1 MADTEKDEVKSPLSF
16 AQKLQK
22 QTTESQQILDQ
33 HRSRLMSL
41 VSARQQLPFDP
52 ALMSLASGL
61 LAPTKTGGFGES
73 LGMGMQGYQQE
84 TERQFKRQQD
94 EAKMAYELETM
105 AQQQKRDLMGQ
116 QMLVEMFEGQMPGG
130 PAMPAAPAG
139 EAPVAIAPAVG
150 EAPVAAAPAV
160 GEAPVAP
167 AAGAPAEVAQP
178 KKPAAA
184 DVVKAIPE
192 LALPAIPRNAITRMT
207 DEQIALLESFNP
219 AMGKILKEYRTAF
232 RQNRELQIKEVT
244 LAKEL
249 QQLQLSREQG
259 ARQEREVSAK
269 EQSVKRYAPGV
280 GAIEMPMAFWSAL
293 DNAKTFDDVKD
304 AYKKFNVPLNL
315 NYDDQKAPRFM
326 TESEL
331 ELRKK
336 REEARFSQPPIEV
349 PIPEL
354 GSGKFTIDRVT
365 WDDYRRAKSK
375 GGNTLQQFFNDNF
388 PESGIKVKGATL
400 GTVGAPTAVESVE
413 QRDVRTAREKQ
424 LVENEAKATIALD
437 ETIRGAGRSAESLI
451 QNSDT
456 LLELM
461 NNPAYK
467 GAWGMFSG
475 PGIKNATVQF
485 LKEGLQVGNFNVGL
499 PALESALKKANMTQ
513 DQIDASAEAMRIYGE
528 LKLQVAKKDLAGQGS
543 VSDAERRLIG
553 DVASGL
559 DSPIKSAMATAELLK
574 YRAQFDK
581 ETMGRYNAWRK
592 ANPSEAGSLFY
603 DSKEYRQM
611 VKEYDGV
618 MKDLRTK
625 YFPRRSAPASSGRS
639 TSTAT
644 PPRGGNNPLA
654 Q

>member
-1 MADTEKDEVKSPLSF
+1 MADVKDEEVKGPLTF

-22 QTTESQQILDQ
+22 QTSESQQILDQ
-33 HRSRLMSL
+33 HRTRLMNL
-41 VSARQQLPFDP
+41 INARQQMPFDP
-52 ALMSLASGL
+52 ALMRLAQGL
-61 LAPTKTGGFGES
+61 LAPTKTGSFGES
-73 LGMGMQGYQQE
+73 FGYGMSGYAEEMEKQL
-84 TERQFKRQQD
+84 KRQQE
-94 EAKMAYELETM
+94 EAKMGYELELA
-105 AQQQKRDLMGQ
+105 AQQQKRDIMGDQ
-116 QMLVEMFEGQMPGG
+116 LLADMFSGEMSGNL
-130 PAMPAAPAG
+130 AMPAAPA
-139 EAPVAIAPAVG
+139 APAAEAPAVG
-150 EAPVAAAPAV
+150 APITLAAAPTEAKPPVV
-160 GEAPVAP
+160 GAE
-167 AAGAPAEVAQP
+167 PAEP
-178 KKPAAA
+178 KKATAA
-184 DVVKAIPE
+184 DAVKAMPE
-192 LALPAIPRNAITRMT
+192 LSLPQAIPRNAIARAT
-207 DEQIALLESFNP
+207 DEQIAIISAFNP
-219 AMGKILKEYRTAF
+219 KVGKVLNDYRTAF
-232 RQNRELQIKEVT
+232 RQGRELEIKEVN

-249 QQLQLSREQG
+249 QQLELSKQEG
-259 ARQEREVSAK
+259 ARKEREVVAK

-280 GAIEMPMAFWSAL
+280 GAIEMPMAFWKAL
-293 DNAKTFDDVKD
+293 DDAKTFDDVKD

-315 NYDDQKAPRFM
+315 NYDDPKVPRFM

-331 ELRKK
+331 ELKK
-336 REEARFSQPPIEV
+336 ERAKARFSQSPIEV

-354 GSGKFTIDRVT
+354 GPGKFTTDRVT
-365 WDDYRRAKSK
+365 WDDYRVAKSK
-375 GGNTLQQFFNDNF
+375 GSNALQQFFNENY
-388 PESGIKVKGATL
+388 PEAGVKVKGATL
-400 GTVGAPTAVESVE
+400 GAVGAPAAVESVE
-413 QRDVRTAREKQ
+413 QRSVREAREKQ

-475 PGIKNATVQF
+475 PGIKNATIQF

-513 DQIDASAEAMRIYGE
+513 DQIDAAAEAMRIYGE
-528 LKLQVAKKDLAGQGS
+528 LKLQVAKRDLSGQGS

-581 ETMGRYNAWRK
+581 ETMSRYNAWRK
-592 ANPSEAGSLFY
+592 ANPSEAGSMFY
-603 DSKEYRQM
+603 DSKEYKQM

-625 YFPRRSAPASSGRS
+625 YFPRRAAPAPSGRAPS
-639 TSTAT
+639 NAT
-644 PPRGGNNPLA
+644 PARGADNPLA

>member
-1 MADTEKDEVKSPLSF
+1 MADENTAVKSPLSF

-22 QTTESQQILDQ
+22 QTSESQQILDQ
-33 HRSRLMSL
+33 HRARLMNLMTS
-41 VSARQQLPFDP
+41 RQQLPFDP
-52 ALMSLASGL
+52 ALMGLAKGL
-61 LAPTKTGGFGES
+61 LAPTKTGSFSES
-73 LGMGMQGYQQE
+73 LGYGMTGYAEEMEKQLRRQQE
-84 TERQFKRQQD
+84 
-94 EAKMAYELETM
+94 EAKMAYELELA
-105 AQQQKRDLMGQ
+105 AQQQKRDIMGDQ
-116 QMLVEMFEGQMPGG
+116 LLADMFSGEMPGELAA
-130 PAMPAAPAG
+130 PPAAP
-139 EAPVAIAPAVG
+139 
-150 EAPVAAAPAV
+150 AAPAV
-160 GEAPVAP
+160 GGAPIELAPAP
-167 AAGAPAEVAQP
+167 AAPAPAPAEAAVGGPPEAAEP
-178 KKPAAA
+178 KKPTAA
-184 DVVKAIPE
+184 DAVKVMPE
-192 LALPAIPRNAITRMT
+192 LSLPQAIPRNAIARAT
-207 DEQIALLESFNP
+207 DEQIAIISAFNP
-219 AMGKILKEYRTAF
+219 KVGKVLNDYRTAF
-232 RQNRELQIKEVT
+232 RQGRELEIKEVN

-249 QQLQLSREQG
+249 QQLELSKQEG
-259 ARQEREVSAK
+259 ARKEREVQAK

-293 DNAKTFDDVKD
+293 DSAKTFDDVKE
-304 AYKKFNVPLNL
+304 AYKKYNVPLNL
-315 NYDDQKAPRFM
+315 NYEDPKTPRFM

-354 GSGKFTIDRVT
+354 GTGKFTIDRVT

-388 PESGIKVKGATL
+388 PEAGIKVRGATL
-400 GTVGAPTAVESVE
+400 GTVGAPTTVESVE
-413 QRDVRTAREKQ
+413 QRTVREAREKQ
-424 LVENEAKATIALD
+424 LVENEAKQTIALD

-451 QNSDT
+451 QNADT

-528 LKLQVAKKDLAGQGS
+528 LKLQVAKKDLSGQGS

-581 ETMGRYNAWRK
+581 ETMSRYNAWRK
-592 ANPSEAGSLFY
+592 ANPSEAGSMFY
-603 DSKEYRQM
+603 DSKEYKQM

-618 MKDLRTK
+618 MKDLRGK
-625 YFPRRSAPASSGRS
+625 YFPRRSSPASSGRPAPS
-639 TSTAT
+639 NVT
-644 PPRGGNNPLA
+644 PARGANNPLA

>member
-1 MADTEKDEVKSPLSF
+1 MADVKDEEVKGPLTF

-22 QTTESQQILDQ
+22 QTSESQQILDQ
-33 HRSRLMSL
+33 HRTRLMNL
-41 VSARQQLPFDP
+41 INARQQMPFDP
-52 ALMSLASGL
+52 ALMALAKGL
-61 LAPTKTGGFGES
+61 LAPTKTGSFGES
-73 LGMGMQGYQQE
+73 FGYGASAYAE
-84 TERQFKRQQD
+84 EMERQLKRQQE
-94 EAKMAYELETM
+94 EAKFGYELEL
-105 AQQQKRDLMGQ
+105 ASQQQKRDIMGDQ
-116 QMLVEMFEGQMPGG
+116 LLADMFSGQMPGDV
-130 PAMPAAPAG
+130 AMPAAPA
-139 EAPVAIAPAVG
+139 APAAEAPAVG
-150 EAPVAAAPAV
+150 APITLAAAPV
-160 GEAPVAP
+160 EAKPPVV
-167 AAGAPAEVAQP
+167 GAPPEAAEP
-178 KKPAAA
+178 KRPTAA
-184 DVVKAIPE
+184 DAVKAMPE
-192 LALPAIPRNAITRMT
+192 LSLPQSIPRNAIARAT
-207 DEQIALLESFNP
+207 DEQIAIISAFNP
-219 AMGKILKEYRTAF
+219 KVGKVLNDYRTAF
-232 RQNRELQIKEVT
+232 RQGRELEIKEVN

-249 QQLQLSREQG
+249 QQLELSKQEG
-259 ARQEREVSAK
+259 ARKEREVQAK

-293 DNAKTFDDVKD
+293 DGAKSFDDVKD

-315 NYDDQKAPRFM
+315 NYDDPKAPRFM

-331 ELRKK
+331 ELKKK

-354 GSGKFTIDRVT
+354 GTGKFTIDRVT

-375 GGNTLQQFFNDNF
+375 GGNTLQQFFNENF
-388 PESGIKVKGATL
+388 PESGIKVRGATL
-400 GTVGAPTAVESVE
+400 GTVGAPTTVESVE

-475 PGIKNATVQF
+475 PGIKNATIQF

-513 DQIDASAEAMRIYGE
+513 DQIDAAAEAMRIYGE
-528 LKLQVAKKDLAGQGS
+528 LKLQVAKRDLSGQGS

-559 DSPIKSAMATAELLK
+559 DNPIKSAMATAELLK

-581 ETMGRYNAWRK
+581 ETMSRYNAWRK

-603 DSKEYRQM
+603 DSKEYKQM

-644 PPRGGNNPLA
+644 PPSGSNNPLA

>member
-1 MADTEKDEVKSPLSF
+1 MADMEKDEIKSPLSF

-22 QTTESQQILDQ
+22 QTTESQQLLDQ
-33 HRSRLMSL
+33 HRSRLMNL
-41 VSARQQLPFDP
+41 ISARQQMPFNP
-52 ALMSLASGL
+52 ELMALARGF

-73 LGMGMQGYQQE
+73 AGYGLGAYSE
-84 TERQFKRQQD
+84 EVERQFKRQQE

-116 QMLVEMFEGQMPGG
+116 QMLAEMFEGQMPGG
-130 PAMPAAPAG
+130 PAMPAAPAAPAAEMAPAAV
-139 EAPVAIAPAVG
+139 EAPITLAAAEPPA
-150 EAPVAAAPAV
+150 APV
-160 GEAPVAP
+160 
-167 AAGAPAEVAQP
+167 AGAPAQVAQP
-178 KKPAAA
+178 KKPSAD

-207 DEQIALLESFNP
+207 DEQIALLKSFNP
-219 AMGKILKEYRTAF
+219 TMGKILEDYRIAF

-280 GAIEMPMAFWSAL
+280 GSIEMPMTFWKAL
-293 DNAKTFDDVKD
+293 DDAKTFDDVKD
-304 AYKKFNVPLNL
+304 TYKKFNVPLNL
-315 NYDDQKAPRFM
+315 NYDDPKAPRFM

-331 ELRKK
+331 ELKK
-336 REEARFSQPPIEV
+336 EREKARFSQPPIEV

-354 GSGKFTIDRVT
+354 GTGKFTIDRVT

-375 GGNTLQQFFNDNF
+375 GGNALQGFFNENF
-388 PESGIKVKGATL
+388 PEAGIKVKGATI
-400 GTVGAPTAVESVE
+400 GTAAPSAVVESVE
-413 QRDVRTAREKQ
+413 QRAVREAREKQ
-424 LVENEAKATIALD
+424 LVENEAKQTIALD
-437 ETIRGAGRSAESLI
+437 ETIRGAGRAAEGLI

-475 PGIKNATVQF
+475 PGIKNATIQF

-513 DQIDASAEAMRIYGE
+513 DQIDAAAEAMRIYGE

-581 ETMGRYNAWRK
+581 ETMARYNAWRK

-618 MKDLRTK
+618 MKDLRGK
-625 YFPRRSAPASSGRS
+625 YFPRRASPAPSGRS

-644 PPRGGNNPLA
+644 PPRGEANPLA

>member
-1 MADTEKDEVKSPLSF
+1 MADVKDEEVKGPLTF

-22 QTTESQQILDQ
+22 QTSESQQILDQ
-33 HRSRLMSL
+33 HRTRLMNL
-41 VSARQQLPFDP
+41 INARQQMPFDP
-52 ALMSLASGL
+52 ALMRLAQGL
-61 LAPTKTGGFGES
+61 LAPTKTGSFGES
-73 LGMGMQGYQQE
+73 FGYGMAGYAEEMEKQL
-84 TERQFKRQQD
+84 KRQQE
-94 EAKMAYELETM
+94 EAKMGYELELS

-116 QMLVEMFEGQMPGG
+116 QMLADMFAGEMPGG
-130 PAMPAAPAG
+130 AAMPAAPAP
-139 EAPVAIAPAVG
+139 ATPVAPAVG
-150 EAPVAAAPAV
+150 EAPVI
-160 GEAPVAP
+160 
-167 AAGAPAEVAQP
+167 AGAPAEVAEP

-184 DVVKAIPE
+184 DVVKVIPE
-192 LALPAIPRNAITRMT
+192 LALPQIPRNAIARMT
-207 DEQIALLESFNP
+207 DEQIAMLKSFNP
-219 AMGKILKEYRTAF
+219 TMGKILEDYRTAF
-232 RQNRELQIKEVT
+232 RQNRELQIKEVN

-249 QQLQLSREQG
+249 QQLQLAKEQG
-259 ARQEREVSAK
+259 ARQEREVVAK

-280 GAIEMPMAFWSAL
+280 GAIEMPMAFWKAL
-293 DNAKTFDDVKD
+293 DDAKTFDDVRD

-315 NYDDQKAPRFM
+315 NYDDPKVPRFM

-331 ELRKK
+331 ELKK
-336 REEARFSQPPIEV
+336 EREKARFSQPPIEV

-354 GSGKFTIDRVT
+354 GSGKFTVDRVT

-375 GGNTLQQFFNDNF
+375 GGNTLQQFFNENF
-388 PESGIKVKGATL
+388 PEAGIKVRGATL
-400 GTVGAPTAVESVE
+400 GTVAAPTTVESVE
-413 QRDVRTAREKQ
+413 QRSVREAREKQ

-437 ETIRGAGRSAESLI
+437 ENIRSAGRSAESLI

-475 PGIKNATVQF
+475 PGIKNATIQF

-513 DQIDASAEAMRIYGE
+513 DQIDAAAEAMRIYGE
-528 LKLQVAKKDLAGQGS
+528 LKLQVAKRDLSGQGS

-581 ETMGRYNAWRK
+581 ETMSRYNAWRK
-592 ANPSEAGSLFY
+592 ANPSEAGSMFY
-603 DSKEYRQM
+603 DSKEYKQM

-625 YFPRRSAPASSGRS
+625 YFPRRAAPAPSGRTPS
-639 TSTAT
+639 NVT
-644 PPRGGNNPLA
+644 PPRGAANPLA

>member
-1 MADTEKDEVKSPLSF
+1 MADVKDEVKSPLSF

-33 HRSRLMSL
+33 HRARLMNLMTS
-41 VSARQQLPFDP
+41 RQQLPFDP
-52 ALMSLASGL
+52 ALMGLAKGL
-61 LAPTKTGGFGES
+61 LAPTKTGSFGES
-73 LGMGMQGYQQE
+73 LGYGAAGYAEEMEKQLRRQQE
-84 TERQFKRQQD
+84 
-94 EAKMAYELETM
+94 EAKMAYELELA
-105 AQQQKRDLMGQ
+105 AQQQKRDIMGDQ
-116 QMLVEMFEGQMPGG
+116 LLADMFSGEMTGDL
-130 PAMPAAPAG
+130 AMPAAPA
-139 EAPVAIAPAVG
+139 APAAEAPAVG
-150 EAPVAAAPAV
+150 APITLAAAPTEVKPPVV
-160 GEAPVAP
+160 GAE
-167 AAGAPAEVAQP
+167 PAEP
-178 KKPAAA
+178 KKPTAA
-184 DVVKAIPE
+184 DAVKAMPE
-192 LALPAIPRNAITRMT
+192 LSLPQAIPRNAIARAT
-207 DEQIALLESFNP
+207 DEQIAIISAFNP
-219 AMGKILKEYRTAF
+219 KVGKVLNDYRTAF
-232 RQNRELQIKEVT
+232 RQGRELEIKEVN

-249 QQLQLSREQG
+249 QQLELSKQEG
-259 ARQEREVSAK
+259 ARKEREVQAK

-280 GAIEMPMAFWSAL
+280 GAIEMPMAFWTAL
-293 DNAKTFDDVKD
+293 DNAKTFDDVKE
-304 AYKKFNVPLNL
+304 AYKKYNVPLNL
-315 NYDDQKAPRFM
+315 NYEDPKTPRFM

-354 GSGKFTIDRVT
+354 GTGKFTIDRVT

-388 PESGIKVKGATL
+388 PEAGIKVRGATL
-400 GTVGAPTAVESVE
+400 GTVGAPTTVESVE
-413 QRDVRTAREKQ
+413 QRTVREAREKQ
-424 LVENEAKATIALD
+424 LVENEAKQTIALD

-451 QNSDT
+451 QNADT

-528 LKLQVAKKDLAGQGS
+528 LKLQVAKKDLSGQGS

-581 ETMGRYNAWRK
+581 ETMSRYNAWRK
-592 ANPSEAGSLFY
+592 ANPSEAGSMFY
-603 DSKEYRQM
+603 DSKDYKQM

-625 YFPRRSAPASSGRS
+625 YFPRRSAPAPSGRS

-644 PPRGGNNPLA
+644 PPSGSNNPLA

>member
-1 MADTEKDEVKSPLSF
+1 MADVKDEEVKGPLTF

-22 QTTESQQILDQ
+22 QTSESQQILDQ
-33 HRSRLMSL
+33 HRTRLMNL
-41 VSARQQLPFDP
+41 INARQQMPFDP
-52 ALMSLASGL
+52 ALMALAKGL
-61 LAPTKTGGFGES
+61 LAPTKTGSFGES
-73 LGMGMQGYQQE
+73 FGYGASAYAE
-84 TERQFKRQQD
+84 EMERQLKRQQE
-94 EAKMAYELETM
+94 EAKFGYELEL
-105 AQQQKRDLMGQ
+105 ASQQQKRDIMGDQ
-116 QMLVEMFEGQMPGG
+116 LLADMFSGQMPGDV
-130 PAMPAAPAG
+130 AMPAAPA
-139 EAPVAIAPAVG
+139 APAAEAPAVG
-150 EAPVAAAPAV
+150 APITLAAAPV
-160 GEAPVAP
+160 EAKPPVV
-167 AAGAPAEVAQP
+167 GAPPEAAEP
-178 KKPAAA
+178 KRPTAA
-184 DVVKAIPE
+184 DAVKAMPE
-192 LALPAIPRNAITRMT
+192 LSLPQSIPRNAIARAT
-207 DEQIALLESFNP
+207 DEQIAIISAFNP
-219 AMGKILKEYRTAF
+219 KVGKVLNDYRTAF
-232 RQNRELQIKEVT
+232 RQGRELEIKEVN

-249 QQLQLSREQG
+249 QQLELSKQEG
-259 ARQEREVSAK
+259 ARKEREVQAK

-293 DNAKTFDDVKD
+293 DGAKSFDDVKD

-315 NYDDQKAPRFM
+315 NYDDPKAPRFM

-331 ELRKK
+331 ELKKK

-354 GSGKFTIDRVT
+354 GTGKFTIDRVT

-375 GGNTLQQFFNDNF
+375 GGNTLQQFFNENF
-388 PESGIKVKGATL
+388 PESGIKVRGATL
-400 GTVGAPTAVESVE
+400 GTVGAPTTVESVE

-475 PGIKNATVQF
+475 PGIKNATIQF

-528 LKLQVAKKDLAGQGS
+528 LKLQVAKRDLSGQGS

-581 ETMGRYNAWRK
+581 ETMSRYNAWRK
-592 ANPSEAGSLFY
+592 ANPSEAGSMFY

-625 YFPRRSAPASSGRS
+625 YFPRRAAPAPSGRAPS
-639 TSTAT
+639 NAT
-644 PPRGGNNPLA
+644 PARGADNPLA